1 MLSYENASGLVY
13 TEIEDKE
20 SELIFLK
27 PSCIDYFVLGI
38 LEYEVKKAADAELG
52 ETAYVEEFIG
62 VDLEYD

>member
-38 LEYEVKKAADAELG
+38 LEYEEKKADAELG

-62 VDLEYD
+62 VDLEDD